1 MKKLS
6 QSLMAQTIIAK
17 RKEKKMT
24 QQQLSDAT
32 GINRAVISRMES
44 LDFMPSIPQL
54 EVLGEVLGFELT
66 ELFVNGTAEEKKQHE
81 PMNIAVAGTG
91 YVGLSIATLL
101 AQHNH
106 VTAVDIVPETEHVRI
121 SLRIVYCRWQDIMLT
136 MMTISG
142 IPLWKKM

>member
-44 LDFMPSIPQL
+44 LDFISYSSL
-54 EVLGEVLGFELT
+54 YST
-66 ELFVNGTAEEKKQHE
+66 
-81 PMNIAVAGTG
+81 
-91 YVGLSIATLL
+91 TL
-101 AQHNH
+101 
-106 VTAVDIVPETEHVRI
+106 
-121 SLRIVYCRWQDIMLT
+121 C
-136 MMTISG
+136 
-142 IPLWKKM
+142 K

>member
-32 GINRAVISRMES
+32 GINVLLHRMES

-54 EVLGEVLGFELT
+54 EVLGEVLGIL
-66 ELFVNGTAEEKKQHE
+66 N
-81 PMNIAVAGTG
+81 
-91 YVGLSIATLL
+91 
-101 AQHNH
+101 
-106 VTAVDIVPETEHVRI
+106 
-121 SLRIVYCRWQDIMLT
+121 
-136 MMTISG
+136 
-142 IPLWKKM
+142 

>member
-1 MKKLS
+1 MFNNILRRVIMKKLS

-54 EVLGEVLGFELT
+54 EVLGE
-66 ELFVNGTAEEKKQHE
+66 N
-81 PMNIAVAGTG
+81 
-91 YVGLSIATLL
+91 L
-101 AQHNH
+101 ACSCHN
-106 VTAVDIVPETEHVRI
+106 
-121 SLRIVYCRWQDIMLT
+121 
-136 MMTISG
+136 
-142 IPLWKKM
+142 

>member
-44 LDFMPSIPQL
+44 LTQL
-54 EVLGEVLGFELT
+54 HLYNEYSPRL
-66 ELFVNGTAEEKKQHE
+66 
-81 PMNIAVAGTG
+81 
-91 YVGLSIATLL
+91 
-101 AQHNH
+101 
-106 VTAVDIVPETEHVRI
+106 
-121 SLRIVYCRWQDIMLT
+121 
-136 MMTISG
+136 
-142 IPLWKKM
+142 

>member
-66 ELFVNGTAEEKKQHE
+66 SCTAQ
-81 PMNIAVAGTG
+81 PCDCSG
-91 YVGLSIATLL
+91 Y
-101 AQHNH
+101 
-106 VTAVDIVPETEHVRI
+106 
-121 SLRIVYCRWQDIMLT
+121 C
-136 MMTISG
+136 SG
-142 IPLWKKM
+142 KGRTHQQ

>member
-44 LDFMPSIPQL
+44 LEFI
-54 EVLGEVLGFELT
+54 
-66 ELFVNGTAEEKKQHE
+66 
-81 PMNIAVAGTG
+81 
-91 YVGLSIATLL
+91 
-101 AQHNH
+101 
-106 VTAVDIVPETEHVRI
+106 VTNTDTSDDA
-121 SLRIVYCRWQDIMLT
+121 W
-136 MMTISG
+136 TISFKYNSDDT
-142 IPLWKKM
+142 LTDTR